1 MLKIFKIADDMEEF
15 RVDLKNLFTR
25 KTRYVERTMV
35 RKDVWLREP
44 SFKKKFSRLY
54 LVRVVENC
62 LVFDTHVIEA

>member
-35 RKDVWLREP
+35 RKDVWLRVP
-44 SFKKKFSRLY
+44 SFKKKISKLC
-54 LVRVVENC
+54 LVGLDENC